1 MAELLGEKPKKG
13 GYSVH
18 VYLQAGRGLLSI
30 GDKNNVDP
38 IVLFKVFGKSKCTKA
53 LKKIT
58 TGTLVSWD
66 DHFYFEKE
74 ITSSIELEKERLVIE
89 VRDEKLFLRDSLI
102 GVYELDLTFIY
113 YQQNHCILNKWVV
126 LSNPESDDYSTVRGY
141 LRISASVLHE
151 SDKPIDLTVPI
162 KVGEKED
169 LMIPPQIK
177 LQTKQLKIQFFRG
190 EGLPQM
196 DSGGTVDAYC
206 IARFGGVEGKTSWKT
221 ADKNTMSVDWSEEVL
236 LPVVIPSVGSKLS
249 VTIFDY
255 DRLSTEDDMVGSF
268 SFDWNKILK
277 NEFKD
282 FFWINIY
289 GGPDN
294 INNDYSKLMNTVTE
308 IASNWRGR
316 VLMRIFL
323 EDNPRAILKT
333 QKLTDQTLLS
343 KVHREFSKGKQYEIR
358 VKVFNAVSLPV
369 SDKVSILIKWGDT
382 YLETER
388 INSKNG
394 CADWYRQLGR
404 QTSQIPDP
412 NTENVLPDVF
422 VYLRRDNKNIL
433 FARLDASTFFNING
447 KEQWVKLDVD
457 KAVNEVKNDWEVAFV
472 KVQIYIGP
480 FRQGEIEEFW
490 KKDPEKIE
498 GDKMTL
504 ACNIFQCRS
513 LPPSDASGLADPYV
527 VIYHDGR
534 IVSTDKKAKEQTLNP
549 IWYEVYTMD
558 LDFVGFDKSSPLIVY
573 VMDYDTVGSD
583 DMMGMCIIDLSDGTL
598 VRFKGDSR
606 EAQRPRWLEL
616 NMGKPGTEE
625 GEILISFN
633 IMEYMENN
641 GKPDYDLRPITKDF
655 MFEINVLGLRDLKP
669 SLGWMPVNKAYCKF
683 DLKSLEMPG
692 ESQMI
697 TELKTQPFEAGPNP
711 NINTVLSFSAKIPV
725 DHLFAPAL
733 TVTYI

>member
-1 MAELLGEKPKKG
+1 MAELSGDKPKKG

-38 IVLFKVFGKSKCTKA
+38 VVLFKVFGKSKCTKA

-66 DHFYFEKE
+66 DHYYFEKE

-89 VRDEKLFLRDSLI
+89 VRDEKLFIKDSLI
-102 GVYELDLTFIY
+102 GVYEIDLTYIY

-126 LSNPESDDYSTVRGY
+126 LSNPESEDFSTVRGY

-151 SDKPIDLTVPI
+151 SDKPVDLTVPF

-177 LQTKQLKIQFFRG
+177 LQTKQLRIQFFRA
-190 EGLPQM
+190 EGLPIM
-196 DSGGTVDAYC
+196 DTGGTVDAYC
-206 IARFGGVEGKTSWKT
+206 VARFGGVEGKTSWKT
-221 ADKNTMSVDWSEEVL
+221 ADKDTMAVDWSEEVL

-249 VTIFDY
+249 ITVFDY

-277 NEFKD
+277 NEYKE
-282 FFWINIY
+282 FFWVNIY

-294 INNDYSKLMNTVTE
+294 MNNDQSKLMNSVTE
-308 IASNWRGR
+308 LASNWRGR
-316 VLMRIFL
+316 ALMRVLL
-323 EDNPRAILKT
+323 EDNPRAVLKT
-333 QKLTDQTLLS
+333 QKITDAPILN
-343 KVHREFSKGKQYEIR
+343 KVRSEFSKGRKYEIR
-358 VKVFNAVSLPV
+358 TKVYGAVALPNA
-369 SDKVSILIKWGDT
+369 DKVSISVKWGDSVI
-382 YLETER
+382 ETKR
-388 INSKNG
+388 VTGSNG
-394 CADWYRQLGR
+394 CADFYELLNRQI
-404 QTSQIPDP
+404 SEIPNP
-412 NTENVLPDVF
+412 NTDNVLPDVF
-422 VYLRRDNKNIL
+422 IYLKKDKKNIC
-433 FARLDASTFFNING
+433 FSRLPAKTFFNVEG
-447 KEQWVKLDVD
+447 KEIWVKLSADR
-457 KAVNEVKNDWEVAFV
+457 AVNEIKNDWEGGYV
-472 KVQIYIGP
+472 KAQIYIGLYNP
-480 FRQGEIEEFW
+480 NSEIEEFW
-490 KKDPEKIE
+490 KMEPQKIE
-498 GDKMTL
+498 GKKMTL

-527 VIYHDGR
+527 VVYHNGR
-534 IVSTDKKAKEQTLNP
+534 TISTDKKAKEQTLNP
-549 IWYEVYTMD
+549 IWYEVYPME
-558 LDFVGFDKSSPLIVY
+558 LDFVGFDKSSPIIVY
-573 VMDYDTVGSD
+573 VMDYDTIGSD
-583 DMMGMCIIDLSDGTL
+583 DMMGMCIINLNDETL
-598 VRFKGDSR
+598 VRNKGIIA

-633 IMEYMENN
+633 LMEDYE
-641 GKPDYDLRPITKDF
+641 KPDYDLRPITKDF

-711 NINTVLSFSAKIPV
+711 NINTVLSFTTKIPV

-733 TVTYI
+733 TVKFI